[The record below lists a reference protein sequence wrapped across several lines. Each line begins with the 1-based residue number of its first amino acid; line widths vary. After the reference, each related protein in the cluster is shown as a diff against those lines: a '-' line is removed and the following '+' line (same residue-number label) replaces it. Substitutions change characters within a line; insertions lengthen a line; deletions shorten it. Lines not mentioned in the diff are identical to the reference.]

1 MIRWNSADFLDKR
14 VIDFAPGDSRDTFSD
29 VAVRLRC
36 SWDSDTVLEAQLHA
50 LLAQPGI
57 EELEALVFGLWMQG
71 GESYEVSPDP
81 ALELLVT
88 AKDKLPN
95 LRGLFVGDIV
105 SEENEISWIGQG
117 NMAPLWSAFPKL
129 ERFKA
134 RGSNDLRLGRIIHEN
149 LTHLTI
155 ESGGL
160 PRSVTLE
167 AFDAQAPLT
176 HLELWLGDS
185 GYGATTTLEDLQP
198 LLDGELF
205 PDLRYLGLRN
215 CEFGDELAEA
225 AANSAI
231 LGRVDVLDLSMGTM
245 GDKGASALAASSQ
258 IAHLK
263 TLDLSENYISDD
275 SIDALV
281 EKTPNLE
288 YNDQK
293 TDTDYIY
300 VSVSE

>member
-1 MIRWNSADFLDKR
+1 M
-14 VIDFAPGDSRDTFSD
+14 
-29 VAVRLRC
+29 
-36 SWDSDTVLEAQLHA
+36 E
-50 LLAQPGI
+50 
-57 EELEALVFGLWMQG
+57 G
-71 GESYEVSPDP
+71 GEAYDVTPDA

-88 AKDKLPN
+88 ARDKLPN
-95 LRGLFVGDIV
+95 LRGLFIGDIM

-129 ERFKA
+129 ERFKV
-134 RGSNDLRLGRIIHEN
+134 RGSNGLRLGRIIHDS

-160 PRSVTLE
+160 SRNVTLE
-167 AFDAQAPLT
+167 ALDAQAPLT

-205 PDLRYLGLRN
+205 PDLQYLGLRN

-225 AANSAI
+225 AANSVI
-231 LGRVDVLDLSMGTM
+231 LGRVDVLDLSMGTI

-263 TLDLSENYISDD
+263 TLDLSENCLSND

-288 YNDQK
+288 YKDQK
-293 TDTDYIY
+293 TDPDYAY